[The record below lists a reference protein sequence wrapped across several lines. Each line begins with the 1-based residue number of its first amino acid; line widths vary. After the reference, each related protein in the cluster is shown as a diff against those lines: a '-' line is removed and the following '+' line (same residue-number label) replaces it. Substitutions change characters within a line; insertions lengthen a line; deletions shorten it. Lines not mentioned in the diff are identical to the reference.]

1 MNDEIVRI
9 LMNGTA
15 GDRIITAAKLLHET
29 SAASGI
35 FSYLYKSI
43 PSSIRSGTV
52 RALLSFSNTPIV
64 SPVGDCTIEAYFSGD
79 DAGSI
84 VKSDNSKTVFVFDSL
99 LDVNDDTS
107 IIKLDKATQ
116 KYISA
121 PVFFTGMLSWLLHIK
136 PPSFIPVL
144 QKDYSD
150 NPQSVQSI
158 QGDILKGFLFAK
170 SVFTDDKRCQFGKEQ
185 NSLVSLDGNTAFA
198 EGALEAGCRFFS
210 SYPISPATTIG
221 DYLAQELPKVNG
233 TVYQAED
240 EIAAIGTITGASFA
254 GAKAM
259 TATSGPGFSLMQEFI
274 SYLSTAEV
282 PSVIVNV
289 QRAGP
294 SSGIPTHHA
303 QEDLLPAVFGGHGDE
318 PRIVIAPSSVKDCYH
333 TAIDAFNIAEH
344 YSSPVIVL
352 SSCALAQGNCTI
364 ESSDLRNNNI
374 PLVRE
379 TGRALRDGNRF
390 ARYADDNVVRPC
402 LPMPAV
408 SKGTY
413 CITGLEHD
421 QSGYPTELAAVREHQ
436 LAKRQSKIST
446 IEKEFAHLIEFDIDT
461 SIKSSVDFS
470 ITAWGADCMAVKE
483 TVSKLRNKGY
493 LIAAMY
499 SKIVFPVCHDAL
511 NKLVEHSY
519 LLFLPE
525 TNPGG
530 QYARLIRMETGISP
544 ISLTF
549 ADGEPMN
556 PDRCAAEI
564 ETLIVKRHRNDE

>member
-1 MNDEIVRI
+1 MVSETVRI

-15 GDRIITAAKLLHET
+15 GDRIISAAMLLHET
-29 SAASGI
+29 ASNLGI
-35 FSYLYKSI
+35 FGYLYKSI

-52 RALLSFSNTPIV
+52 RALLSFGNAPVV

-79 DAGSI
+79 FAGLHLNSI
-84 VKSDNSKTVFVFDSL
+84 ERKTVFVFDSL
-99 LDVNDDTS
+99 LEESDNAFL
-107 IIKLDKATQ
+107 IKIDKATQ
-116 KYISA
+116 KYMSA
-121 PVFFTGMLSWLLHIK
+121 PCFFTGMIAWLLHIK
-136 PPSFIPVL
+136 PPSFIPVV
-144 QKDYSD
+144 QKNFSD
-150 NPQSVQSI
+150 NPQFIQSV

-170 SVFTDDKRCQFGKEQ
+170 NVFADDKRHQFTNEEKRM
-185 NSLVSLDGNTAFA
+185 VSLDANTAFA
-198 EGALEAGCRFFS
+198 EGALVAGCRFFA

-221 DYLAQELPKVNG
+221 DYLARELPKVNG

-240 EIAAIGTITGASFA
+240 EIAAIGTIAGASFA
-254 GAKAM
+254 GVKAM

-274 SYLSTAEV
+274 SYLSTVEV

-303 QEDLLPAVFGGHGDE
+303 QEDLLAAAFGGHGDE
-318 PRIVIAPSSVKDCYH
+318 HRIVIAPSSVKNCYNA
-333 TAIDAFNIAEH
+333 AIDAFNMAEH
-344 YSSPVIVL
+344 YATPVIVL
-352 SSCALAQGNCTI
+352 SSCALAQGNCSI
-364 ESSDLRNNNI
+364 ESSDLQNNI
-374 PLVRE
+374 EPVTRDS
-379 TGRALRDGNRF
+379 GKALRGEHRF
-390 ARYADDNVVRPC
+390 ERYADDNVVNPC
-402 LPMPAV
+402 LPAPTV

-421 QSGYPTELAAVREHQ
+421 QSGYPTEDSGFRAHQ
-436 LAKRQSKIST
+436 IARRQSKIAA
-446 IEKEFAHLIEFDIDT
+446 IEKEYAHLIEYDIDT
-461 SIKSSVDFS
+461 AIKSSVDFS
-470 ITAWGADCMAVKE
+470 ITAWGADCMAVRE
-483 TVSKLRNKGY
+483 AVSKLRKKGF

-499 SKIVFPVCHDAL
+499 SQIVFPVCQIAL

-525 TNPGG
+525 TNASG

-556 PDRCAAEI
+556 PDQCAAEI

>member
-1 MNDEIVRI
+1 MRW
-9 LMNGTA
+9 
-15 GDRIITAAKLLHET
+15 R
-29 SAASGI
+29 
-35 FSYLYKSI
+35 
-43 PSSIRSGTV
+43 
-52 RALLSFSNTPIV
+52 
-64 SPVGDCTIEAYFSGD
+64 
-79 DAGSI
+79 
-84 VKSDNSKTVFVFDSL
+84 
-99 LDVNDDTS
+99 
-107 IIKLDKATQ
+107 Q
-116 KYISA
+116 
-121 PVFFTGMLSWLLHIK
+121 
-136 PPSFIPVL
+136 L
-144 QKDYSD
+144 QKNYSE

-170 SVFTDDKRCQFGKEQ
+170 SIFTDELRYHFSNEE
-185 NSLVSLDGNTAFA
+185 NRLVSLDGNTAFA
-198 EGALEAGCRFFS
+198 EGALEAGCRFFA

-221 DYLAQELPKVNG
+221 DYLAHELPKVQG

-254 GAKAM
+254 GVKSM

-274 SYLSTAEV
+274 SYLSTTEV

-294 SSGIPTHHA
+294 SSGIPTHHG
-303 QEDLLPAVFGGHGDE
+303 QEDLLAAAFGGHGE
-318 PRIVIAPSSVKDCYH
+318 EHRIVIAPTSVKNSYH
-333 TAIDAFNIAEH
+333 TAIDAFNIAEQ
-344 YSSPVIVL
+344 YASPVIVL
-352 SSCALAQGNCTI
+352 SSCALAQGNCSV
-364 ESSDLRNNNI
+364 ESSDLQNKIEPVLRN
-374 PLVRE
+374 
-379 TGRALRDGNRF
+379 TGKTIRDANRF
-390 ARYADDNVVRPC
+390 NRYADDNVVNPC
-402 LPMPAV
+402 LPAPAV

-421 QSGYPTELAAVREHQ
+421 QSGYPVESAAERAYQVARRQ
-436 LAKRQSKIST
+436 LKTAS
-446 IEKEFAHLIEFDIDT
+446 IEKEYAHLIEYDIDT
-461 SIKSSVDFS
+461 AIKSSVDFS

-483 TVSKLRNKGY
+483 AVAKLRDKGF

-499 SKIVFPVCHDAL
+499 SQIVFPVCQNSL

-525 TNPGG
+525 TNASG

>member
-1 MNDEIVRI
+1 MNDETVRI
-9 LMNGTA
+9 LMSGTA
-15 GDRIITAAKLLHET
+15 GDRIISAAMLLHET
-29 SAASGI
+29 ASNLGI

-43 PSSIRSGTV
+43 PSSIRSGSV
-52 RALLSFSNTPIV
+52 RALLSFSNSPIV

-79 DAGSI
+79 AASLHHKNNDRE
-84 VKSDNSKTVFVFDSL
+84 TVFVFDSVSEL
-99 LDVNDDTS
+99 TDDTS
-107 IIKLDKATQ
+107 LIRIDKATQ
-116 KYISA
+116 KYVSA
-121 PVFFTGMLSWLLHIK
+121 PCFFTGMISYLIHLK

-144 QKDYSD
+144 QKSYSE
-150 NPQSVQSI
+150 NPLSVQSI

-170 SVFTDDKRCQFGKEQ
+170 SIFTDDKRYQFTNEQ
-185 NSLVSLDGNTAFA
+185 NSLVSLDGNKAFA
-198 EGALEAGCRFFS
+198 EGALEAGCRFFA

-221 DYLAQELPKVNG
+221 DYLALELPKVNG

-303 QEDLLPAVFGGHGDE
+303 QEDLLAAAFGGHGE
-318 PRIVIAPSSVKDCYH
+318 EHRIVIAPSSVKNCYY
-333 TAIDAFNIAEH
+333 TAIDAFNIAER
-344 YSSPVIVL
+344 YASPVIVL

-364 ESSDLRNNNI
+364 ESSDLQNKIEPLSRNTGKTI
-374 PLVRE
+374 RE
-379 TGRALRDGNRF
+379 VQRF
-390 ARYADDNVVRPC
+390 RRYADDNVVNPC
-402 LPMPAV
+402 LPAPAV

-421 QSGYPTELAAVREHQ
+421 QSGYPVESAAERAHQ
-436 LAKRQSKIST
+436 VARRKLKVLP
-446 IEKEFAHLIEFDIDT
+446 IEKEFAHLIEYDIDT
-461 SIKSSVDFS
+461 AIKSSVDFS

-483 TVSKLRNKGY
+483 AVAKLRDKGF

-499 SKIVFPVCHDAL
+499 SQIVYPVCQNAL

-519 LLFLPE
+519 LMFLPE
-525 TNPGG
+525 TNASG

-544 ISLTF
+544 ISLPF
-549 ADGEPMN
+549 PDSEPMN
-556 PDRCAAEI
+556 PDLCAAEI

>member
-1 MNDEIVRI
+1 MS
-9 LMNGTA
+9 GTA
-15 GDRIITAAKLLHET
+15 GDRIISAAKCLHET
-29 SAASGI
+29 ASNAGI

-52 RALLSFSNTPIV
+52 RAYLSFSNTPIS
-64 SPVGDCTIEAYFSGD
+64 SPVGNSTIEAFFSGD
-79 DAGSI
+79 AASLHH
-84 VKSDNSKTVFVFDSL
+84 KSSDSKTVFVFDSL
-99 LDVNDDTS
+99 LEVTEDTS
-107 IIKLDKATQ
+107 LIMMDKKTQ
-116 KYISA
+116 KYVSA
-121 PVFFTGMLSWLLHIK
+121 PWFFTGMISWLFHIK

-144 QKDYSD
+144 QINFSD
-150 NPQSVQSI
+150 NPQTVQSI
-158 QGDILKGFLFAK
+158 QGDILKGFIFAK
-170 SVFTDDKRCQFGKEQ
+170 SVFTDDKRYQFSNEQ
-185 NSLVSLDGNTAFA
+185 KTLVSLDGNMAFA
-198 EGALEAGCRFFS
+198 EGAIEAGCRFFA

-221 DYLAQELPKVNG
+221 DYLAQELPKVHG

-254 GAKAM
+254 GVKAM

-274 SYLSTAEV
+274 GYLSTAEV

-289 QRAGP
+289 QRTGP

-303 QEDLLPAVFGGHGDE
+303 QEDLLSASFGGHGDE
-318 PRIVIAPSSVKDCYH
+318 PRIVVAPSSVKNCYYA
-333 TAIDAFNIAEH
+333 AIDAFNMAEH
-344 YSSPVIVL
+344 YATPVIVL
-352 SSCALAQGNCTI
+352 SSCALAQGNCSI
-364 ESSDLRNNNI
+364 DSSDLQIRI
-374 PLVRE
+374 EPFSRD
-379 TGRALRDGNRF
+379 TGKALRGEHRF
-390 ARYADDNVVRPC
+390 ERYANDNVVHPC
-402 LPMPAV
+402 LPVPTV

-421 QSGYPTELAAVREHQ
+421 QAGYPAECTDIRAHQ
-436 LAKRQSKIST
+436 IARRKSKISA
-446 IEKEFAHLIEFDIDT
+446 IEKEYSHLIEYDIDT
-461 SIKSSVDFS
+461 AVKSSIDLS

-483 TVSKLRNKGY
+483 AVSILRDKGF

-499 SKIVFPVCHDAL
+499 SQIVFPVCQIAL

-525 TNPGG
+525 TNASG

-549 ADGEPMN
+549 PDGEPMN

-564 ETLIVKRHRNDE
+564 ETLIVKRHRND

>member
-1 MNDEIVRI
+1 MRGEIVRI
-9 LMNGTA
+9 LMSGTA
-15 GDRIITAAKLLHET
+15 GDRIISAAKCLHET
-29 SAASGI
+29 ASSLGI

-52 RALLSFSNTPIV
+52 RAQLSFSNTPIV
-64 SPVGDCTIEAYFSGD
+64 SPVGDCSIEAYFSGD
-79 DAGSI
+79 ATCLQH
-84 VKSDNSKTVFVFDSL
+84 KNNDNKIVFVFDCEPE
-99 LDVNDDTS
+99 VNDDVTL
-107 IIKLDKATQ
+107 IILDKAAH
-116 KYISA
+116 KYVSA
-121 PVFFTGMLSWLLHIK
+121 PCFFTGMISYLLHIK
-136 PPSFIPVL
+136 PPSNIPVL
-144 QKDYSD
+144 QKNYSD

-170 SVFTDDKRCQFGKEQ
+170 SVFTGDLRYQLSNEQ

-198 EGALEAGCRFFS
+198 EGALEAGCRFFA

-221 DYLAQELPKVNG
+221 DYLALELPKVQG

-254 GAKAM
+254 GVKVM
-259 TATSGPGFSLMQEFI
+259 TATSGPGFTLMQEFI

-294 SSGIPTHHA
+294 SSGIPTHHG
-303 QEDLLPAVFGGHGDE
+303 QEDLLAAAFGGHGE
-318 PRIVIAPSSVKDCYH
+318 EHRIVIAPSSVKDCYY
-333 TAIDAFNIAEH
+333 TAIDAFTMAER
-344 YSSPVIVL
+344 YASPVIVL
-352 SSCALAQGNCTI
+352 SSCALAQGNCSIT
-364 ESSDLRNNNI
+364 SSDLQNKIESVSRNTGKT
-374 PLVRE
+374 LRE
-379 TGRALRDGNRF
+379 TQRF
-390 ARYADDNVVRPC
+390 KRYADDNIVNPV
-402 LPMPAV
+402 LPGPV
-408 SKGTY
+408 ISKGIY

-421 QSGYPTELAAVREHQ
+421 QSGYPIENAAERTHQ
-436 LAKRQSKIST
+436 VARRQSKTSM
-446 IEKEFAHLIEFDIDT
+446 IEKEYAHLIEYDIDT
-461 SIKSSVDFS
+461 TIKSSVDFS

-483 TVSKLRNKGY
+483 AVAKLRDKGF

-499 SKIVFPVCHDAL
+499 SQIVFPVCQDAL

-525 TNPGG
+525 TNASG

>member
-1 MNDEIVRI
+1 MNGETVRI
-9 LMNGTA
+9 LMSGTA
-15 GDRIITAAKLLHET
+15 GDRIVSAANLLHET
-29 SAASGI
+29 ASDSGI

-64 SPVGDCTIEAYFSGD
+64 SPVGDCSIEAYFSGD
-79 DAGSI
+79 AAGLHY
-84 VKSDNSKTVFVFDSL
+84 KSSDSKTVFVFDNVL
-99 LDVNDDTS
+99 EVNDDSSLVTV
-107 IIKLDKATQ
+107 DKATQ
-116 KYISA
+116 KYVSA
-121 PVFFTGMLSWLLHIK
+121 PSFFTGMISYLIHLK

-144 QKDYSD
+144 QKNYSE
-150 NPQSVQSI
+150 NPLSVQSI

-170 SVFTDDKRCQFGKEQ
+170 SIFTDDKRYQFINEE
-185 NSLVSLDGNTAFA
+185 SRLVSLDGNTAFA
-198 EGALEAGCRFFS
+198 EGALEAGCRFFA

-221 DYLAQELPKVNG
+221 DYLAHELPKVNG

-254 GAKAM
+254 GVKAM

-294 SSGIPTHHA
+294 SSGIPTHHG

-318 PRIVIAPSSVKDCYH
+318 HRIVIAPSSVKDCYH
-333 TAIDAFNIAEH
+333 TAIDAFNMAER
-344 YSSPVIVL
+344 YASPVIVL

-364 ESSDLRNNNI
+364 ESSDLQNMIEQVSRDS
-374 PLVRE
+374 
-379 TGRALRDGNRF
+379 GKALRGENRF
-390 ARYADDNVVRPC
+390 ERYADDNVVNPC
-402 LPMPAV
+402 LPEPTV

-421 QSGYPTELAAVREHQ
+421 QSGYPTECADIRAHQ
-436 LAKRQSKIST
+436 LARRQSKLSA
-446 IEKEFAHLIEFDIDT
+446 IEKEHTHLIEFDIDT
-461 SIKSSVDFS
+461 TIKSSVDFS
-470 ITAWGADCMAVKE
+470 ITAWGADCMAVRE
-483 TVSKLRNKGY
+483 AVSKLRKKGF

-499 SKIVFPVCHDAL
+499 SQIVFPVCQIAL

-525 TNPGG
+525 TNASG

-564 ETLIVKRHRNDE
+564 ETLIIKRHRNDE

>member
-1 MNDEIVRI
+1 MNGQIVRI
-9 LMNGTA
+9 LMSGTA
-15 GDRIITAAKLLHET
+15 GDRIVSAAKLLHET
-29 SAASGI
+29 ASNTGI

-52 RALLSFSNTPIV
+52 RVLLSFSNTPIV
-64 SPVGDCTIEAYFSGD
+64 SPVGDCTIEAYFFGD
-79 DAGSI
+79 AASLHHKINDR
-84 VKSDNSKTVFVFDSL
+84 KTVFVFDSIL
-99 LDVNDDTS
+99 EVIDDTS
-107 IIKLDKATQ
+107 LIMIDKKAHQ
-116 KYISA
+116 YISA
-121 PVFFTGMLSWLLHIK
+121 PCFFTGMISWLLHLK

-144 QKDYSD
+144 QNHYSE
-150 NPQSVQSI
+150 NPQNVQSI
-158 QGDILKGFLFAK
+158 QGDILKGFFFAK
-170 SVFTDDKRCQFGKEQ
+170 TVFIDNIRYQFSNEQ
-185 NSLVSLDGNTAFA
+185 NQLVSLDGNTAFA
-198 EGALEAGCRFFS
+198 EGALTAGCRFFA

-221 DYLAQELPKVNG
+221 EYLAQELPKVNG
-233 TVYQAED
+233 TIYQAED

-254 GAKAM
+254 GVKAM

-274 SYLSTAEV
+274 GYLSTAEI

-303 QEDLLPAVFGGHGDE
+303 QEDLLAAVFGGHGDE
-318 PRIVIAPSSVKDCYH
+318 PRIVIAPSSVKNCYH

-344 YSSPVIVL
+344 YATPVIVL
-352 SSCALAQGNCTI
+352 SSCALAQGNCSI
-364 ESSDLRNNNI
+364 ESSDLHNRI
-374 PLVRE
+374 EPVSRDI
-379 TGRALRDGNRF
+379 GKALRGEHRF
-390 ARYADDNVVRPC
+390 ERYADDNVVHPC
-402 LPMPAV
+402 LPVPTV

-413 CITGLEHD
+413 CITGLEHNM
-421 QSGYPTELAAVREHQ
+421 SGYPAECPDVRVHQ
-436 LAKRQSKIST
+436 VARRQSKIST
-446 IEKEFAHLIEFDIDT
+446 IEEEYAHLLEYDIDT
-461 SIKSSVDFS
+461 AIKSSVDFS

-483 TVSKLRNKGY
+483 AVSKLREKGF

-499 SKIVFPVCHDAL
+499 SQIVYPVCQIAL

-525 TNPGG
+525 TNASG

-549 ADGEPMN
+549 PDGEPMN

-564 ETLIVKRHRNDE
+564 ETLIVKRHRND